1 MTASTIDKETPQSA
15 APSASEQRK
24 FFLAALIYSIL
35 LLSVVALAAYLL
47 WDRLTEPKFFYVPA
61 HIWLWALIGGMVAV
75 LHRAAY
81 QPKDDDAPVQFY
93 AWVVAK
99 PVIGTVMGGLV
110 YLLAVCGELF
120 LNSKTQIDNIQF
132 LCVAAFIGGFSDRFS
147 IDLITKIAGSAKHK
161 RRSRHQ
167 AD

>member
-1 MTASTIDKETPQSA
+1 MTASPVDKETTDSA
-15 APSASEQRK
+15 APPVSEQRK
-24 FFLAALIYSIL
+24 FVIAAVIYAL
-35 LLSVVALAAYLL
+35 LLIAVAAGVAYVL
-47 WDRLTEPKFFYVPA
+47 WDRQSEPKIFYVPA
-61 HIWLWALIGGMVAV
+61 HIWLWALIGGLVAV

-81 QPKDDDAPVQFY
+81 KANDDDAPIQFY
-93 AWVVAK
+93 PWLIAK

-120 LNSKTQIDNIQF
+120 LNSKTQIDNIQL

-161 RRSRHQ
+161 RRSRKQ

>member
-15 APSASEQRK
+15 APSASEQK

-35 LLSVVALAAYLL
+35 LLSVVVIAAWLL
-47 WDRLTEPKFFYVPA
+47 WDRGSEPFFFYVPG
-61 HIWLWALIGGMVAV
+61 HIWLWALIGGLVAV

-81 QPKDDDAPVQFY
+81 KPKDDDAPVQFY
-93 AWVVAK
+93 AWIVAK

-147 IDLITKIAGSAKHK
+147 IDLITKVVGSAKHK